1 MVTLRYSRHGHQ
13 QLAATEAAVKEISTI
28 TFSHLQQANEFSL
41 TLSTSQVQVKGL
53 NVFSHDVL
61 LFE

>member
-28 TFSHLQQANEFSL
+28 TFSHLQQANKFSL
-41 TLSTSQVQVKGL
+41 TLSTSQVKGS